1 MSIKLYSNVDVLLN
15 GEAAGGDLSGTL
27 PNPSVNFANGYAV
40 YDARYVSKTGDTLT
54 GQLEISVAGPQLVLN
69 RSAGSG
75 VATTF
80 ESDTSGNLHIT
91 AYGTQA
97 IFTNSD
103 YSYFVM
109 ESTGSGK
116 GGVFVCRNDTGRVL
130 EFISNGSAASG
141 TEAGVSIANLGIL
154 YDNHSAGL
162 LIEEVSYAPLIFA
175 VYSTEVFR
183 IKEDNVT
190 LKFADGVNFE
200 FNTSTGTK
208 LGTAAS
214 QKLGFYNAAPV
225 AQQTVTGSRA
235 GNAAL
240 ASLLSALA
248 ALGLIVDST
257 S

>member
-27 PNPSVNFANGYAV
+27 PNPSVSFANGYAV
-40 YDARYVSKTGDTLT
+40 YDARYVSKTGDTMVGL
-54 GQLEISVAGPQLVLN
+54 LEVSVAGPQLKLN
-69 RSAGSG
+69 RSAGTG
-75 VATTF
+75 VAATF
-80 ESDTSGNLHIT
+80 ESDASGNLHIT

-116 GGVFVCRNDTGRVL
+116 GGVFVCRNDAGRVL

-141 TEAGVSIANLGIL
+141 TEAGVDIADLGIL

-162 LIEEVSYAPLIFA
+162 LIEEVSYAPLYLATFGTVWLKI
-175 VYSTEVFR
+175 R
-183 IKEDNVT
+183 EDG
-190 LKFADGVNFE
+190 DFE
-200 FNTSTGTK
+200 FTDAVNLRFGTTTGTK
-208 LGTAAS
+208 FGTSAS
-214 QKLGFYNAAPV
+214 QKIGFYNSSPV
-225 AQQTVTGSRA
+225 VQQTVTGSRG

-240 ASLLSALA
+240 AGLLSALA
-248 ALGLIVDST
+248 ALGLIVDS
-257 S
+257 SS